1 MIPTLNPEIRTRP
14 RLSGE
19 ASVSHFRE
27 WCLDVLMFNK
37 PYPNQLINQSINH
50 SINQSINQGS
60 RQSINQFVRVKTWD
74 NRGCP
79 LYLSINKPTRCLP
92 GGGGGLSIVTRHE
105 RHSVRIALLTI
116 RGKSVEGTRCISFGR
131 NQVFLRCILLVFS
144 HFSN

>member
-27 WCLDVLMFNK
+27 WCLGVHMFNK
-37 PYPNQLINQSINH
+37 PYPNP
-50 SINQSINQGS
+50 SINQSII
-60 RQSINQFVRVKTWD
+60 QSINQ
-74 NRGCP
+74 
-79 LYLSINKPTRCLP
+79 SIKEAGNQSINLLGSKLGITEAALCIWASNKPTRCLP
-92 GGGGGLSIVTRHE
+92 GGGGGLSIVTRRE